1 MHTFHTYIN
10 YLTLDPEKE
19 NIMATAQTL
28 KIVKATVPVLEEHG
42 NAITT
47 VFYQNMFANHP
58 ELLDIFNETNQKL
71 GRQQTALATTVLAAA
86 KHLEHL
92 EVLLPQVTEIGH
104 KHRALQILPEHYP
117 IVGEHLIGAIKQVLG
132 EAANDDIIE
141 AWTEA
146 YDEIANVFIQ
156 LEKGLYEE
164 EMWKGF
170 ATFKVVEKVAAAT
183 DIAAFTV
190 VPVNDSQDDAQNI
203 DLSKLSLTAGQ
214 YITVKTNPQDSNH
227 LALRHYSLNSTITD
241 KGIQFAVK
249 RDNRNGHYGLVS
261 NYLHDEL
268 QVGETLLLSAPAGDF
283 ALNKAL
289 IHQNDIPLV
298 FISAGVGITPI
309 LAMLETQVTANPQRP
324 IIWAYACQNNDHH
337 AFERQVD
344 QLLESATM
352 VEKNI
357 FYFDSGQ
364 LLGNDLLA
372 TLPKPA
378 DIYVCG
384 SMPFMESMIGG
395 LTALEHSTD
404 HVHYEP
410 FGPKMS
416 LQIA

>member
-1 MHTFHTYIN
+1 
-10 YLTLDPEKE
+10 
-19 NIMATAQTL
+19 MATAQTL

-164 EMWKGF
+164 EMWSGF

-190 VPVNDSQDDAQNI
+190 VPLNQNQDGEQDI
-203 DLSKLSLTAGQ
+203 DLSKLRLTAGQ
-214 YITVKTNPQDSNH
+214 YITVKTNPQDSDH

-283 ALNKAL
+283 ALDKEL

-324 IIWAYACQNNDHH
+324 IIWAYACQNKDHH
-337 AFERQVD
+337 AFENQVN
-344 QLLESATM
+344 QLLESATI

-364 LLGNDLLA
+364 LLSDPLLA

>member
-1 MHTFHTYIN
+1 
-10 YLTLDPEKE
+10 
-19 NIMATAQTL
+19 MATAQTL
-28 KIVKATVPVLEEHG
+28 KIIKATVPVLEEHG
-42 NAITT
+42 TKITT
-47 VFYQNMFANHP
+47 AFYQNMFNEHP

-117 IVGEHLIGAIKQVLG
+117 IVGQHLIGAIKQVLG
-132 EAANDDIIE
+132 DAANDDIIE

-164 EMWKGF
+164 EMWSGF
-170 ATFKVVEKVAAAT
+170 AMFKVVEKVAAAT

-190 VPVNDSQDDAQNI
+190 VPVDNEQSI
-203 DLSKLSLTAGQ
+203 DLSKLTLTAGQ
-214 YITVKTNPQDSNH
+214 YITVNTNPQDSNH

-268 QVGETLLLSAPAGDF
+268 QIGETLLLSAPAGDF

-337 AFERQVD
+337 AFESQVN
-344 QLLESATM
+344 QLLKSATT

-364 LLGNDLLA
+364 LLDDALLA